1 MFGSNLY
8 KIRAMVQVKI
18 ERAKIDQKQTSLLVI
33 GIFENEHDFPQSK
46 ELDPTVF
53 ASIKETLENKEF
65 SGTFGSSI
73 IVYTLGKGPMK
84 KIMLLGLGKREK
96 FTDESARICA
106 GKAAQK
112 TKELGAK
119 EFSILQFSNLDEGL
133 IEAMTEGVALA
144 LYSFDKYKSPTA
156 ADNGGNSNS
165 KTKVEEVS
173 ILINSDSQKFQSI
186 VDRTSLVVEAVNF
199 ARDIGNLPPND
210 CPPAQ
215 LASIALSLA
224 QEYGMKARV
233 IDRYELENMGM
244 GGIVAVGK
252 GSSSPPKLI
261 ILEYDGA
268 TTSDQKPYLL
278 VGKAVT
284 FDTGGISIKPG
295 EKMDEMKFDKCG
307 GCTVLAIMRA
317 IASMKLTVNVVGIV
331 PSVENMPSASSYRP
345 GDIIKMYNGKTVE
358 VLNTDAEGRMILADA
373 LAYGI
378 ATYSPKAVIDLATL
392 TGAAIIALGS
402 NVAAIVGTNKQL
414 TDKLR
419 KLSEK
424 TGEKIW
430 ELPLYDEYHD
440 QIKSI
445 YADIRNIGGRP
456 AGAITAAAFLSNFVN
471 GVPWV
476 HIDIAGTAWTQ
487 DGTYERS
494 YIPKGA
500 TGFGVRTVVKLLM
513 EDEKQQQQ
521 QQQQQ

>member
-1 MFGSNLY
+1 
-8 KIRAMVQVKI
+8 MVQVKV
-18 ERAKIDQKQTSLLVI
+18 EKAKIDQKQTSLLVI
-33 GIFENEHDFPQSK
+33 GVFEGEQDFMQSK

-65 SGTFGSSI
+65 RGTFGSSI
-73 IVYTLGKGPMK
+73 LVYTLGRGPMK
-84 KIMLLGLGKREK
+84 KIMLLGLGKKDK

-112 TKELGAK
+112 AKELGVK

-133 IEAMTEGVALA
+133 IEAMTEGVTLA
-144 LYSFDKYKSPTA
+144 LYSFDKYKEAKEPA
-156 ADNGGNSNS
+156 
-165 KTKVEEVS
+165 TKIEEVT
-173 ILINSDSQKFQSI
+173 ILINSDSPKFQSI
-186 VDRTSLVVEAVNF
+186 ADKASLIIEAVNF

-224 QEYGMKARV
+224 QEHGMKAKV

-252 GSSSPPKLI
+252 GSNSPPKLI
-261 ILEYDGA
+261 ILEYNGS
-268 TTSDQKPYLL
+268 SDPQQKPYLL

-307 GCTVLAIMRA
+307 GCTVLAVMRA
-317 IASMKLTVNVVGIV
+317 VASMKLAVNVVGIV
-331 PSVENMPSASSYRP
+331 PSVENMPSSTSYRP
-345 GDIIKMYNGKTVE
+345 GDIIRMYNGKTVE

-378 ATYSPKAVIDLATL
+378 ATYNPKAVFDVATL
-392 TGAAIIALGS
+392 TGAAVIALGA

-414 TDKLR
+414 TDRLR
-419 KLSEK
+419 KLADK
-424 TGEKIW
+424 TGERMW
-430 ELPLYDEYHD
+430 ELPLYDEFHE
-440 QIKSI
+440 QIKST
-445 YADIRNIGGRP
+445 YADIKNVGGRP
-456 AGAITAAAFLSNFVN
+456 GGAITAAAFLSNFVN

-487 DGTYERS
+487 DGTYEKS
-494 YIPKGA
+494 YNPRGA
-500 TGFGVRTVVKLLM
+500 TGFGVRTLVKLLM
-513 EDEKQQQQ
+513 EDEKQQPA
-521 QQQQQ
+521 